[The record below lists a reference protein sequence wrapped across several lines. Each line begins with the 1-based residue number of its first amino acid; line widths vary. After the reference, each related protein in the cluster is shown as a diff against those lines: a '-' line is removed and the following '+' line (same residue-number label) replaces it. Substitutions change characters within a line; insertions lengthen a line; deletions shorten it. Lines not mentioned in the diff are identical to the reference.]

1 MKKHLIVGVAVV
13 LALSGVLAAQ
23 SRLRE
28 RLAEAFDEPKIR
40 W

>member
-1 MKKHLIVGVAVV
+1 LRDSIQREWNVV
-13 LALSGVLAAQ
+13 RDELN
-23 SRLRE
+23 